1 MELICSVENH
11 SVVKQKKTMRQIKA
25 NHFKMQLNLVK
36 VKVLKCQKKYSAQKV
51 EVNAV
56 GCQLSSLAKLK

>member
-1 MELICSVENH
+1 
-11 SVVKQKKTMRQIKA
+11 MRQIKA